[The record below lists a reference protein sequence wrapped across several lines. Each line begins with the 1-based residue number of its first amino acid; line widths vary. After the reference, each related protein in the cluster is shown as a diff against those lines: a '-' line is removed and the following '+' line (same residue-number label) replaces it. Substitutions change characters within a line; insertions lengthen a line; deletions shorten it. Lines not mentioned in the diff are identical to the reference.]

1 MKVKTSELTG
11 QALDWAVAKAI
22 CPPSF
27 ADNINPVSGLSFW
40 SEGWLSNGGTSNDW
54 RRCGPLV
61 ADYQLHVLYSPR
73 GLRPDEPWFCHDI
86 SESFYGVGSVP
97 QIAIFRA
104 VVAAKLGDE
113 IELPSELFRQE
124 PEKP

>member
-27 ADNINPVSGLSFW
+27 ADNINPASGLSFW
-40 SEGWLSNGGTSNDW
+40 SEGWLSNGGPSTDW
-54 RRCGPLV
+54 GRCGPLIAEYIEHMSIQPGDTWMAV
-61 ADYQLHVLYSPR
+61 AFGHFTYYKGPT
-73 GLRPDEPWFCHDI
+73 
-86 SESFYGVGSVP
+86 P
-97 QIAIFRA
+97 QIAICRA
-104 VVAAKLGDE
+104 VVAYKLGDE